1 LRFALALVVV
11 GLTGFISLSYE
22 ILWYRAYSFVSGG
35 APATFGLLLG
45 SFLLGLALGA
55 FVGQL
60 FCRERAA
67 TRSQSQLRRLGA
79 FLVLADIAGFL
90 VVPTLAAV
98 ATRSHWVLTLPLVG
112 VAAGLFGATL
122 PLLSHFGIA
131 PDVLVGARLSY
142 LYLANI
148 IGSATGSFL
157 TGFLLLDVMSLREIA
172 LLLALTGLGLSV
184 PLLFAG
190 PLTVQRAL
198 KALAFLGGSGLV
210 IAGVTPIAY
219 HRLYERLLYK
229 DHYSE
234 GHWFEDTVETRSGV
248 VTVSR
253 WGAVFGGGAYDG
265 RISTSLT
272 DDRNATVRAYAVAAV
287 HPRPRRV
294 LMVGLATGAW
304 AHVLAQMPGV
314 ESLTVVEIDPG
325 YLRLIAKY
333 PEVSGLLSNPRVRIV
348 IDDGRRW
355 LSRHPGETFDVIVM
369 NTTWHWR
376 AHVTNLLSYEYL
388 QLVRR
393 HLRPGGIYHFNTTS
407 SEDAIYTAFTTF
419 PFGVRFRSMAT
430 VSDSPISVD
439 GERWRRVLSEY
450 TLDGRPVF
458 DLTRPEGRAQLDRI
472 VALTQT
478 LNTPSSRQSAFEWR
492 ESVLA
497 RLEGARLITDDN
509 MAPEWQRLFEYVW
522 IPRDER

>member
-1 LRFALALVVV
+1 
-11 GLTGFISLSYE
+11 
-22 ILWYRAYSFVSGG
+22 
-35 APATFGLLLG
+35 
-45 SFLLGLALGA
+45 
-55 FVGQL
+55 
-60 FCRERAA
+60 
-67 TRSQSQLRRLGA
+67 
-79 FLVLADIAGFL
+79 
-90 VVPTLAAV
+90 
-98 ATRSHWVLTLPLVG
+98 
-112 VAAGLFGATL
+112 
-122 PLLSHFGIA
+122 
-131 PDVLVGARLSY
+131 
-142 LYLANI
+142 
-148 IGSATGSFL
+148 
-157 TGFLLLDVMSLREIA
+157 
-172 LLLALTGLGLSV
+172 
-184 PLLFAG
+184 
-190 PLTVQRAL
+190 
-198 KALAFLGGSGLV
+198 
-210 IAGVTPIAY
+210 
-219 HRLYERLLYK
+219 
-229 DHYSE
+229 
-234 GHWFEDTVETRSGV
+234 VETRSGV